1 MKNLIIILG
10 IVFLLVLAEIIREIT
25 TFKVTHYEIV
35 SKKLKKSMGEKKI
48 VFISDL
54 HNYSYGKGNKK
65 LLETIEREQP
75 DMILSAGDLLV
86 GDKKKSSEPAEK
98 FVESL
103 AEKFPIY
110 CGNGNHEQRMKEETD
125 TYGKKYAVY
134 KEHIVKSG
142 AYLLENSSVLLDWK
156 GKKVRISG
164 LEIPLNYYRKFSNK
178 KLNVSEIESR
188 LGKAKEDE
196 FEILLAHNPVH
207 AETYAEWGA
216 DLILSGHLHGG
227 IVRIP
232 FCRGVITPQAR
243 LFPKY
248 SGGKYEIGE
257 KTIVVSKGL
266 GVHTIPIRL
275 FNEAEVIV
283 LHIKGKE

>member
-1 MKNLIIILG
+1 MKNLIIALG
-10 IVFLLVLAEIIREIT
+10 IIFLLILMEIIREIT

-35 SKKLKKSMGEKKI
+35 SPKLKKKMGEKKI
-48 VFISDL
+48 IFISDL
-54 HNYSYGKGNKK
+54 HNYSYGKENGK
-65 LLETIEREQP
+65 LLRAIERENP

-98 FVESL
+98 FIKFL
-103 AEKFPIY
+103 TKKFPVY

-125 TYGKKYAVY
+125 KYGEKYVTY
-134 KEHIVKSG
+134 KEHIVKAG
-142 AYLLENSSVLLDWK
+142 ACLLENNSVLLNWE

-164 LEIPLNYYRKFSNK
+164 LEIPLGYYRKFSRK
-178 KLNVSEIESR
+178 KLDVKEIEDS
-188 LGKAKEDE
+188 LGRADE
-196 FEILLAHNPVH
+196 ETFEILLAHNPVY
-207 AETYAEWGA
+207 AETYAKWGA

-232 FCRGVITPQAR
+232 FGRGIITPQVC

-248 SGGKYEIGE
+248 SGGMYEIGE

-275 FNEAEVIV
+275 FNQAEVVV
-283 LHIKGKE
+283 LHIKGKG

>member
-10 IVFLLVLAEIIREIT
+10 VVFLLILAEIIREIT

-54 HNYSYGKGNKK
+54 HNYSYGKENKR
-65 LLETIEREQP
+65 LFEAIEREQP

-98 FVESL
+98 FVKFL

-110 CGNGNHEQRMKEETD
+110 CGNGNHEQRMKEKTD
-125 TYGKKYAVY
+125 TYGEKYNAY
-134 KEHIVKSG
+134 KERIVKSG
-142 AYLLENSSVLLDWK
+142 AYLLENSSVLQEWE
-156 GKKVRISG
+156 GKKVRING
-164 LEIPLNYYRKFSNK
+164 LEIPLSYYRKFSDK
-178 KLNVSEIESR
+178 KLDVKEIESR
-188 LGKAKEDE
+188 LGKAQEDE
-196 FEILLAHNPVH
+196 FEILLAHNPVY

-232 FCRGVITPQAR
+232 FCRGMITPQAR
-243 LFPKY
+243 FFPKY

>member
-125 TYGKKYAVY
+125 TYGKEYAVY

>member
-1 MKNLIIILG
+1 MENLIIILMV
-10 IVFLLVLAEIIREIT
+10 VFLLMFAEIIREIT

-35 SKKLKKSMGEKKI
+35 SKKLKRNMDEKKI

-65 LLETIEREQP
+65 LLEAIEQEQP
-75 DMILSAGDLLV
+75 DMIFSAGDLLV
-86 GDKKKSSEPAEK
+86 GDKRKSSEPAEK
-98 FVESL
+98 FIGAL
-103 AEKFPIY
+103 AKKFPVY

-125 TYGKKYAVY
+125 IYGDKYAAY
-134 KEHIVKSG
+134 KEEIVKSG
-142 AYLLENSSVLLDWK
+142 VHLLENSSALLDWE
-156 GKKVRISG
+156 GKKVRVSG
-164 LEIPLNYYRKFSNK
+164 LEIPLNYYRKFSDK
-178 KLNVSEIESR
+178 KLDVKEIESR
-188 LGKAKEDE
+188 LGKAQEDA

-207 AETYAEWGA
+207 AETYAKWGA

-248 SGGKYEIGE
+248 SGGKYAIGE

-283 LHIKGKE
+283 LHIKGKG